1 MSAGGNRIGGTD
13 KDVFHACLVFL
24 LAKGVELLAYPV
36 GDVFGQIVNKGKE
49 FVGRH
54 DDHDAEDD
62 QHGECTG
69 DANDFCLH
77 GSADKYLETR
87 AEQSSHHVHED
98 DGGKEAANHERRTD
112 DDAEQ
117 EEIAP
122 FAVLAR
128 SAVPFGQGMGTEPER
143 GRDQSFHH
151 QNNPADES

>member
-13 KDVFHACLVFL
+13 KDVFHARLVFL
-24 LAKGVELLAYPV
+24 FSQPVELLAYPV
-36 GDVFGQIVNKGKE
+36 GDVFGQVMDEAEKL
-49 FVGRH
+49 VGRH

-69 DANDFCLH
+69 DADDFCLH
-77 GSADKYLETR
+77 GSADKYLETC
-87 AEQSSHHVHED
+87 AEQSAHYVHED
-98 DGGKEAANHERRTD
+98 DGGEESADHKRRTD
-112 DDAEQ
+112 EDAEQ

-122 FAVLAR
+122 FAVLTRRAL
-128 SAVPFGQGMGTEPER
+128 AIGQGMGAEPER

>member
-1 MSAGGNRIGGTD
+1 M
-13 KDVFHACLVFL
+13 
-24 LAKGVELLAYPV
+24 
-36 GDVFGQIVNKGKE
+36 NKGKE

-54 DDHDAEDD
+54 NDHDAEDD

-69 DANDFCLH
+69 DADDFCLH

-87 AEQSSHHVHED
+87 AEQSAHYVHEY
-98 DGGKEAANHERRTD
+98 DGGEESADHERRTD
-112 DDAEQ
+112 EDAEQ

-122 FAVLAR
+122 FAVLTRRAL
-128 SAVPFGQGMGTEPER
+128 AIGQGMGAEPER

>member
-1 MSAGGNRIGGTD
+1 MVEPTKTFFTPAWSSFSPRAWNCWPIQ
-13 KDVFHACLVFL
+13 LVTCS
-24 LAKGVELLAYPV
+24 GR
-36 GDVFGQIVNKGKE
+36 VNKGKE

-69 DANDFCLH
+69 DADDFCLH

-98 DGGKEAANHERRTD
+98 DGGEESADHKRRTNN
-112 DDAEQ
+112 DAEQ
-117 EEIAP
+117 QEVAP
-122 FAVLAR
+122 FAVLSR

-143 GRDQSFHH
+143 GRDQGLHH
-151 QNNPADES
+151 QNDPAHES